1 VEDNRNLTS
10 HNARKI
16 LRLAQCQVEYLLHV
30 QETLV
35 THKERLRAVAED
47 AQREALEVRE
57 KRREDKAKAKAIRL
71 ELRQA
76 RKALRTYELL
86 EKIRAGTPV
95 DEILAGEILET
106 AANANDDDD
115 ENADPTRGDR
125 LRVGKELF
133 AAAVASGQVSEGNKA
148 TGESTTTTTAMMS
161 PDVAAAKAA
170 ARAMDQMKAERTAAK
185 RAAEQQKEHD
195 AAMQRLRDEKDAAV
209 KALKDSEA
217 AHAEKLAAREKTFKG
232 KIAELEAKL
241 RDAQR
246 AAEDAT
252 RKSHDASLSV
262 SKDIERIENEKKRQ
276 EELARDLER
285 VATERAD
292 AAREAAEARADAEKK
307 LAIMTAHAE
316 AAEKR
321 LQDLE
326 SADVTVMAELKERLE
341 ARDEE
346 VASLR
351 KSTQQLEAQ
360 VVGLS
365 SSAAIAADPAGAEAE
380 LDRLRAL
387 NAQLSGSVADERAK
401 AMAAKEAELAAREAA
416 AREAELNKERVR
428 AAAAELEAK
437 QAKQQL
443 VEQYAKALRKT
454 SPERKATSEVVGA
467 EIRAKAREQQ
477 SRRDG
482 DGGSPR
488 ISEKDLDHDDLEEG
502 PSVEEGGEGAG
513 AGAGASAAAAAAVT
527 AAAIAAVVAKNET
540 GGGGGGGGTTTS
552 PGGSGG
558 GREQDFREAP
568 STVVTASTEPESR
581 AREGRDVSATSPA
594 VPAVRPSQSQQKGDA
609 NNTRTPTKGA
619 SKFASASPKTTT
631 QPPPQQQQQQ
641 QQQGTTASTGSDG
654 GGAYDSDNSVVVHD
668 TPKAP
673 PLPVIPSLKKIDHV
687 RDEPPPMSPRS
698 ISNVIAT
705 QAKAIDEIVATEGDV
720 AELKKRAEDAER
732 AANAPGLA
740 GADKAA
746 AELRA
751 EEARDA
757 LEALELDRAAKAR
770 EAALAVSRAAAS
782 APEIPEKERKAWLR
796 KHPYQP
802 IARAPFALSKYEH
815 HDEELF
821 DAAEEAVVSYLDE
834 QVMEQLCA
842 FGVDDD
848 ASGLTD
854 VKYVQMMAK
863 VRKHR
868 DEELAALD
876 ERERA
881 KYELE
886 RAAILAHIAASA
898 RVALAAGIE
907 PQTLISSPS
916 LKRGASLSTSDAGGG
931 GSGSGSGSGADVV
944 GTEENRTAAGGLE
957 ISDVV
962 MRELAVAD
970 AGGAFAANAVAHRE
984 TR

>member
-1 VEDNRNLTS
+1 MRPPTVRPSSPPKTSPPQETVAFGDVTVEDNRNLTS

-133 AAAVASGQVSEGNKA
+133 AAAVASGQVSKGNKA
-148 TGESTTTTTAMMS
+148 TGESTTTTTTTAMMS

-262 SKDIERIENEKKRQ
+262 SKDIERIENEKKQQ

-513 AGAGASAAAAAAVT
+513 AGASAAAAAAVT

-540 GGGGGGGGTTTS
+540 GGGGGGGTTTS

-631 QPPPQQQQQQ
+631 QPPPQQQQQQQQ

-782 APEIPEKERKAWLR
+782 APEIPEKEKKAWLR

-802 IARAPFALSKYEH
+802 IARAPFALSKYEVRLLPIRPRSRG
-815 HDEELF
+815 ERRSLRTF
-821 DAAEEAVVSYLDE
+821 PVV
-834 QVMEQLCA
+834 
-842 FGVDDD
+842 
-848 ASGLTD
+848 
-854 VKYVQMMAK
+854 
-863 VRKHR
+863 
-868 DEELAALD
+868 
-876 ERERA
+876 
-881 KYELE
+881 
-886 RAAILAHIAASA
+886 
-898 RVALAAGIE
+898 
-907 PQTLISSPS
+907 TLHP
-916 LKRGASLSTSDAGGG
+916 RFPFN
-931 GSGSGSGSGADVV
+931 V
-944 GTEENRTAAGGLE
+944 
-957 ISDVV
+957 
-962 MRELAVAD
+962 
-970 AGGAFAANAVAHRE
+970 
-984 TR
+984 